1 MLEASV
7 LFSEFMK
14 QETILNFYLMYFCG
28 KVQPS
33 MTPAGATDLTQCDR
47 EIEMTAR
54 ARPNPLPTCP
64 RFTKI
69 HGQVDLGSLQSA
81 D

>member
-7 LFSEFMK
+7 LFSEFIGQKM
-14 QETILNFYLMYFCG
+14 ILNFYLMSFCG

-33 MTPAGATDLTQCDR
+33 MTPAGATDLTHCDR
-47 EIEMTAR
+47 ESEKQ
-54 ARPNPLPTCP
+54 PCLSPLPTCP
-64 RFTKI
+64 RFAKI
-69 HGQVDLGSLQSA
+69 HGSVDLGSSQRA